1 MLKKENSMFKKLL
14 TVFCLTIALSP
25 CYASDNTVQVMLTTN
40 MGQIQLE
47 LYPDESPETVK
58 NFLSYVE
65 EKYYDGLIF
74 HRVINRFMIQAGG
87 FNEDMT
93 AIEPTREAI
102 KNESANGLKNKK
114 GTIAMA
120 RQQNPDSAK
129 AQFYIN
135 VVDNWSLDANTHKLG
150 YTVFG
155 KVNSGMNVAEKISK
169 LPTQRVGGFSDVPTA
184 TVKILKARIIS
195 DK

>member
-1 MLKKENSMFKKLL
+1 MLKKLL
-14 TVFCLTIALSP
+14 TVLCLTIALSP

-47 LYPDESPETVK
+47 LYPDKSPETVK

-155 KVNSGMNVAEKISK
+155 KVISGMNVAEKISK

-184 TVKILKARIIS
+184 TVQILKARMIS
-195 DK
+195 EK

>member
-1 MLKKENSMFKKLL
+1 
-14 TVFCLTIALSP
+14 
-25 CYASDNTVQVMLTTN
+25 
-40 MGQIQLE
+40 
-47 LYPDESPETVK
+47 
-58 NFLSYVE
+58 
-65 EKYYDGLIF
+65 
-74 HRVINRFMIQAGG
+74 
-87 FNEDMT
+87 
-93 AIEPTREAI
+93 
-102 KNESANGLKNKK
+102 
-114 GTIAMA
+114 MA

-155 KVNSGMNVAEKISK
+155 KVVSGMNVAEKISK

-184 TVKILKARIIS
+184 TVQILKARIIS